1 MNDADLKVSLERAEE
16 TYEDLV
22 WIRASLGTML
32 AEAIRRSEDL
42 SKFRQRVKD
51 LHLLIHSADARR
63 TELKVELLAQQL
75 KEAQEK
81 YRRVTEDAKRASAA
95 LEEAKRVSARAT
107 EAERRLGL
115 KARRLE
121 ELRREEIGHLER
133 LRSEEV
139 EKEEVVDVAAS

>member
-22 WIRASLGTML
+22 RIRASLGTML
-32 AEAIRRSEDL
+32 AETIRRSEDL

-63 TELKVELLAQQL
+63 TELKVELLAQL

-107 EAERRLGL
+107 EAERRLGP

-133 LRSEEV
+133 LRSEEA

>member
-1 MNDADLKVSLERAEE
+1 
-16 TYEDLV
+16 
-22 WIRASLGTML
+22 ML

-95 LEEAKRVSARAT
+95 LEEAKRVSAQAT

-133 LRSEEV
+133 LRSEEA

>member
-1 MNDADLKVSLERAEE
+1 MKDAELKASLDRAEAS
-16 TYEDLV
+16 YEDLV
-22 WIRASLGTML
+22 RTRASLGTML

-63 TELKVELLAQQL
+63 AELKVELLAQQL

-81 YRRVTEDAKRASAA
+81 HRRATEDAKRASAA
-95 LEEAKRVSARAT
+95 LEAAKRVSARAT

-133 LRSEEV
+133 LRSKEV

>member
-32 AEAIRRSEDL
+32 AEAIRRSEVF

-75 KEAQEK
+75 KEAQEEH
-81 YRRVTEDAKRASAA
+81 RRVTEDAKRASAA

-107 EAERRLGL
+107 EAERRL
-115 KARRLE
+115 APRR
-121 ELRREEIGHLER
+121 
-133 LRSEEV
+133 
-139 EKEEVVDVAAS
+139 AA